1 MHLNFASMLWYN
13 LYDPSI
19 NKVTTKVFLIY
30 VRKHQSTADL
40 YGFVSKWG
48 IHENPTQWL

>member
-1 MHLNFASMLWYN
+1 MLWYN

-19 NKVTTKVFLIY
+19 NKVTTKVVLIY
-30 VRKHQSTADL
+30 ARDRIRKHQSTADL

-48 IHENPTQWL
+48 IHENPT